1 MVFHNYYIEKCC
13 AILCCSTL
21 GMPLLTFSE
30 LLPDHFYP
38 WVSIVSSCLLRA
50 NLYYKLM
57 DSKVLT
63 HNKFKVLPRS
73 YHSLTN
79 ISQLHSS
86 QPIWTRH
93 RILIVVR
100 TLLKLNLT
108 QLLLIYFPNSRAK
121 VFRLHPK
128 WNINQ
133 NPINNNCTY

>member
-1 MVFHNYYIEKCC
+1 MFHNYYIEKCC
-13 AILCCSTL
+13 AILCCSMS
-21 GMPLLTFSE
+21 GMPLRICSE
-30 LLPDHFYP
+30 LLLGHFYP
-38 WVSIVSSCLLRA
+38 WVSIVASCLLRA
-50 NLYYKLM
+50 NQYFKLM
-57 DSKVLT
+57 DRLILT
-63 HNKFKVLPRS
+63 HNKFKAYPRS

-86 QPIWTRH
+86 QLIWIRH

-128 WNINQ
+128 WNISQ
-133 NPINNNCTY
+133 NPITNNCTY